1 MTEQGLA
8 LFALAFVFF
17 WIVTLDDALRCPYFY
32 GLRSLLVLGYQL
44 MTMEYDRLVITLPEW
59 VANFLVWSHW
69 ISVVT
74 VFLYP
79 DPRFRRR

>member
-17 WIVTLDDALRCPYFY
+17 WIVTLDDSLRCPYFY
-32 GLRSLLVLGYQL
+32 GFKSLIVLGYQL
-44 MTMEYDRLVITLPEW
+44 VTMEYDRLTITLPEW